1 MTRLPRHA
9 RRLYEAALLLLA
21 LLWLAWLAIDARQ
34 QLLLLSQPALI
45 TPAVS
50 AAIPRP
56 SPDTQAL
63 AELFGLQPQVVTQS
77 LVEVPLTLLASLVAV
92 DGQGSRALIQDPDGQ
107 RFYRQGESLPGGAIL
122 QQISADQVLL
132 QRFGQSQS
140 LPLQAVTGSQ
150 LLHPQNAAATAPN
163 PKALSLLVQP

>member
-1 MTRLPRHA
+1 VKRLPRQA
-9 RRLYEAALLLLA
+9 QRLYGVAALLLA
-21 LLWLAWLAIDARQ
+21 LLWLAWLGFDARQ
-34 QLLLLSQPALI
+34 QLLLLSQSALI

-50 AAIPRP
+50 APIPRP
-56 SPDTQAL
+56 SPDTQAV
-63 AELFGLQPQVVTQS
+63 AELFGLQPQVVAQS

-107 RFYRQGESLPGGAIL
+107 RFYQQGETLPGGAIL

-140 LPLQAVTGSQ
+140 LPLQTVTGSA
-150 LLHPQNAAATAPN
+150 LLHPQSAAAPVLN